1 MPFWKWSH
9 TAASNANADS
19 TVNWAEGMAPSAVND
34 SARAMMARLAEWR
47 DDISGTIVTSGTS
60 TAYTLATNQGF
71 DNLADMNGAMIAF
84 VPHVTNGAT
93 VTITVDGLTARPL
106 RSAPGVELT
115 SGVIV
120 QGTPYVATYNNSD
133 GAFYLQGFT
142 VNPYVIPIGG
152 LMPYVGASAPNSAFV
167 LPFGQAISRTTYAT
181 LFGLIGGTFGGG
193 DGSTTFN
200 VPDYRG
206 TALVGVGA
214 RPGGSTWGLG
224 QKYGEETHAL
234 SVAEMPGHAHGVSD
248 PAHAHSVYDPGH
260 SHGISI
266 ANAAFPYRYVAGMAA
281 AAWGN
286 LSAAG
291 GSLQFAAGSGGNNIT
306 SSDLNHGHTASAAAV
321 ATGIGI
327 YAAATGISIQ
337 SAGSSYAHN
346 NFQPSCGVNI
356 FIKL

>member
-9 TAASNANADS
+9 TGAANASADS

-60 TAYTLATNQGF
+60 TAYTLSTNQGF

-181 LFGLIGGTFGGG
+181 LFGLVGGTFGGG
-193 DGSTTFN
+193 DGSSTFN
-200 VPDYRG
+200 VPDLRDR
-206 TALVGVGA
+206 AIF
-214 RPGGSTWGLG
+214 GLG
-224 QKYGEETHAL
+224 NMGGT
-234 SVAEMPGHAHGVSD
+234 
-248 PAHAHSVYDPGH
+248 
-260 SHGISI
+260 
-266 ANAAFPYRYVAGMAA
+266 NAGLITA
-281 AAWGN
+281 
-286 LSAAG
+286 
-291 GSLQFAAGSGGNNIT
+291 SGGNWDGTVLGNTGGGQNQTLTVAQLPASPPSGTWTFSGTQQTWGVTFNQAIGLSNPSNLGVGGSPDIWWNSG
-306 SSDLNHGHTASAAAV
+306 SSLSASVTVTPAGAISN
-321 ATGIGI
+321 GNLGSGNSHPIMNP
-327 YAAATGISIQ
+327 GISL
-337 SAGSSYAHN
+337 
-346 NFQPSCGVNI
+346 P
-356 FIKL
+356 FILRII

>member
-1 MPFWKWSH
+1 LPGSPPTSPIFGVPRYADSDAATFSSQVNAITDTFDSKAVLNTDVRLTNTRTPTPGSVV
-9 TAASNANADS
+9 AASFAAGAVTPAAIAPAS
-19 TVNWAEGMAPSAVND
+19 ITEACMAPGSIGSTEIID
-34 SARAMMARLAEWR
+34 
-47 DDISGTIVTSGTS
+47 GTIQGADVAAAAIGT
-60 TAYTLATNQGF
+60 TQLAAGAVQTLQIG
-71 DNLADMNGAMIAF
+71 DGQ
-84 VPHVTNGAT
+84 
-93 VTITVDGLTARPL
+93 VTIAKLGPA
-106 RSAPGVELT
+106 A
-115 SGVIV
+115 
-120 QGTPYVATYNNSD
+120 
-133 GAFYLQGFT
+133 
-142 VNPYVIPIGG
+142 
-152 LMPYVGASAPNSAFV
+152 
-167 LPFGQAISRTTYAT
+167 GQAISQPGDLILSAAATRAGAVLCDGSAYSRTAPTYAA
-181 LFGLIGGTFGGG
+181 LFAAIGTGYGAG

>member
-9 TAASNANADS
+9 TGAANASADS

-47 DDISGTIVTSGTS
+47 DDISGTIVTAGTS

-71 DNLADMNGAMIAF
+71 DNLPDMNGAMIAF

-115 SGVIV
+115 SGIIV

-142 VNPYVIPIGG
+142 VNPYVIPVGG
-152 LMPYVGASAPNSAFV
+152 LLPYVGATAPNSAFV

-181 LFGLIGGTFGGG
+181 LFNLVGGTFGGG

-200 VPDYRG
+200 VPDLRG
-206 TALVGVGA
+206 RAVFGQDNM
-214 RPGGSTWGLG
+214 GG
-224 QKYGEETHAL
+224 
-234 SVAEMPGHAHGVSD
+234 
-248 PAHAHSVYDPGH
+248 
-260 SHGISI
+260 
-266 ANAAFPYRYVAGMAA
+266 
-281 AAWGN
+281 
-286 LSAAG
+286 SAAG
-291 GSLQFAAGSGGNNIT
+291 RITGAGGNFNGGVLGNTGGAENQTLTQAQLPVVTPTFTGQMSSFRLSGDPGTGFTANDGSTTSVQQGSPGAGVMLAQAHLINLGGVNVTPSGTISSFGSGNSHPILSPAMT
-306 SSDLNHGHTASAAAV
+306 LPY
-321 ATGIGI
+321 ILRI
-327 YAAATGISIQ
+327 I
-337 SAGSSYAHN
+337 
-346 NFQPSCGVNI
+346 
-356 FIKL
+356 